1 MPLNTYLLYHSPAFR
16 LPCLPFLDGY
26 ACCLLD
32 QTRAT
37 GGVTKLDEESGEPST
52 PLYSI
57 GTPSS
62 SDENLFEEMKIN
74 TTEGNVT
81 ETPSRESLKD
91 LDLNTSTPP
100 QGDKVIV
107 DEFNPID
114 AVSDHSETASKSSC
128 MEVQDKTLEV
138 SNNTKSLEEDESIF
152 ESGKYLDSDE
162 DLSKAS
168 GRRIDEGFA
177 GETSL
182 NSAVESEILTSHFT
196 PGSNEQ
202 VKQNVEVEFK
212 EERLVMDQKK
222 SDLEE
227 PSKKL
232 NNVLTHLK
240 LQLTSLRY
248 YVKFWVIMYGWYLGR
263 ICGNSL
269 V

>member
-1 MPLNTYLLYHSPAFR
+1 MNTYLLYHSPAFR

-91 LDLNTSTPP
+91 LDLNRSTSP
-100 QGDKVIV
+100 QGDKIIV

-114 AVSDHSETASKSSC
+114 AISDHLETVSKSSC
-128 MEVQDKTLEV
+128 MEIQDKTLEV

-222 SDLEE
+222 CDCEE

-232 NNVLTHLK
+232 NNLLTHLK

>member
-1 MPLNTYLLYHSPAFR
+1 MNTYLLYHSPAFR
-16 LPCLPFLDGY
+16 LPCLPFLDGF

-74 TTEGNVT
+74 ITEGNVT

-100 QGDKVIV
+100 QGDKIIV

-114 AVSDHSETASKSSC
+114 AVSDHSETVSKSSC
-128 MEVQDKTLEV
+128 MEIQDKTLEV

-168 GRRIDEGFA
+168 GTRIDEGFT

-182 NSAVESEILTSHFT
+182 NSAVESEILTLHFT

-248 YVKFWVIMYGWYLGR
+248 YVKFWVIMYGWYLDR